1 MAQPKRVVL
10 VDGSWLI
17 FRAFFAIP
25 ATFSTKAGLP
35 TNATYGF
42 ATMFRKLFDGKHGRR
57 PELGAVVFDA
67 PGKTFRDEKY
77 PQYKADRP
85 PMANEL
91 QVQLPYI
98 DRVVGAAGFPLLRVP
113 GYEADDVLGTLAR
126 RAEAE
131 GHDVTVISGDKDFA
145 QLVTDKI
152 RILDT
157 MRDVS
162 WDREFVRKK
171 WGVRPDQ
178 IVDLLA
184 LMGDA
189 IDNIP
194 GVPGIGQK
202 GAADLLE
209 AHGSLTGIYEALAS
223 FKGKRKQSLEDN
235 RAIAFLSRE
244 LATIETNATLE
255 VTVDELV
262 VHHDVQAPL
271 DELFRELEFY
281 SLLSDKAGA
290 TGAPSGDET
299 GGDTHSGEASQA
311 PTTLAGA
318 AAIESYLAAA
328 KSPWTLVGQ
337 WETGAQLS
345 AVTARWSGLLLLP
358 ADGDDAAF
366 LALDDAA
373 AREVVARHLS
383 RSDIVKIC
391 HDAKELAVALGTVD
405 IPLLRQGPLFDTML
419 ASFLVEPTK
428 VIPHRLEQVAKE
440 YLQRGTTLAKGTPP
454 AIQATA
460 DARAIRDLEPI
471 LRAKVEEMGLT
482 EQLGRD
488 LALSSVL
495 GEMERVGILVDA
507 DSLARLGIDFEAEK
521 AEVEK
526 KIHELA
532 GRPFNVGSPKQLGEV
547 LFDELKLPVQKRT
560 KTGYSTDAEVLET
573 LAKKHEIAS
582 AVLRHRTLAKLIN
595 TYTDVLQRAVVEADG
610 RVHATFQQTTGASG
624 RLISTDP
631 DLQRTPVKTPE
642 GKRIREAFVAAPG
655 HVLVS
660 ADWSQIELRVLAH
673 FSRDAQLV
681 AAFRDR
687 VDVHTKTASL
697 LFGVAAEEVTKEQ
710 RGVGKT
716 VNFATIYGQ
725 GATALGQILSVPR
738 AEAKRFID
746 GYFRAYAGVRTW
758 LDDTIAEASK
768 TGWVE
773 TLLGRRRIIPELRS
787 LNAIDR
793 AAGERIAANTP
804 IQGSAADLCKL
815 AMLLI
820 DERFAAE
827 KLSAK
832 LLLQVHDELVFE
844 VPAAEL
850 EPTIATIRASM
861 ERPWPLEVPLV
872 VDIGHGPTWA
882 AAH

>member
-77 PQYKADRP
+77 PDYKADRP
-85 PMANEL
+85 PMASEL
-91 QVQLPYI
+91 RVQLPYI
-98 DRVVGAAGFPLLRVP
+98 DRVVAAAGFPLLRVP

-126 RAEAE
+126 RAEEA

-171 WGVRPDQ
+171 WGVKPEQ
-178 IVDLLA
+178 IIDLLA

-209 AHGSLTGIYEALAS
+209 AHGSLAGIYASLDS
-223 FKGKRKQSLEDN
+223 FKGKRRQSLEDN
-235 RAIAFLSRE
+235 RAVAFLSQE
-244 LATIETNATLE
+244 LATIETNASLDVTL
-255 VTVDELV
+255 DELV
-262 VHHDVQAPL
+262 VASDAKAPL

-281 SLLSDKAGA
+281 SLLSDKAGDPG
-290 TGAPSGDET
+290 TSTD
-299 GGDTHSGEASQA
+299 DEASEPVA
-311 PTTLAGA
+311 TVASP
-318 AAIESYLAAA
+318 AAIDAYLTAA
-328 KSPWTLVGQ
+328 KAPWTVVGV
-337 WETGAQLS
+337 WEPGEQLS
-345 AVTARWSGLLLLP
+345 AVTARWSGIAVLP
-358 ADGDDAAF
+358 AEGDAAF
-366 LALDDAA
+366 LSLDDVEAQK
-373 AREVVARHLS
+373 VVAKHFS
-383 RSDIVKIC
+383 RPDIAKIC
-391 HDAKELAVALGTVD
+391 HDAKELSVALGTIS
-405 IPLLRQGPLFDTML
+405 IPLLAQAPLFDTML

-428 VIPHRLEQVAKE
+428 VIPHRLDQVAKE
-440 YLQRGTTLAKGTPP
+440 YLQRSTALAKG
-454 AIQATA
+454 AEKARQAVH
-460 DARAIRDLEPI
+460 DASAVRDLEPI
-471 LRAKVEEMGLT
+471 LRAKVQEMGLS
-482 EQLGRD
+482 EQLDRD

-495 GEMERVGILVDA
+495 AEMERTGILVDA
-507 DSLARLGIDFEAEK
+507 DNLARLGTDFETEK
-521 AEVEK
+521 GEVEK
-526 KIHELA
+526 RIVELA

-560 KTGYSTDAEVLET
+560 KTGYSTDAEVLEA
-573 LAKKHEIAS
+573 LAPKHEIAS

-595 TYTDVLQRAVVEADG
+595 TYTDVLQRAVVKADG

-642 GKRIREAFVAAPG
+642 GKRIREAFVAAKG

-673 FSRDAQLV
+673 FSADPQLV
-681 AAFRDR
+681 AAFRDNT
-687 VDVHTKTASL
+687 DVHTKTASL
-697 LFGVAAEEVTKEQ
+697 LFGVAPAEVTKEQ

-746 GYFRAYAGVRTW
+746 GYFAAYAGVRTW
-758 LDDTIAEASK
+758 LDSTIAEASK

-773 TLLGRRRIIPELRS
+773 TLLGRRRVIPELRS
-787 LNAIDR
+787 LNATDR
-793 AAGERIAANTP
+793 ATGERIAANTP

-820 DERFAAE
+820 DERFAAQ
-827 KLSAK
+827 KLGAK

-844 VPAAEL
+844 VPEGEL
-850 EPTIATIRASM
+850 EQTVATIRASM
-861 ERPWPLEVPLV
+861 EQPWPLKVPLV

>member
-57 PELGAVVFDA
+57 PDLGAVVFDA
-67 PGKTFRDEKY
+67 PGKTFRDERY
-77 PQYKADRP
+77 PEYKADRP
-85 PMANEL
+85 PMANDL
-91 QVQLPYI
+91 RVQLPYI
-98 DRVVGAAGFPLLRVP
+98 DRVVAAAGFPLLRVP

-157 MRDVS
+157 MRDVT

-171 WGVRPDQ
+171 WGVKPEQ

-209 AHGSLTGIYEALAS
+209 THGSLAGIYEALAT

-235 RAIAFLSRE
+235 RAIAFLSQE
-244 LATIETNATLE
+244 LATIETEAKLE
-255 VTVDELV
+255 VTIDELLVRAESDV
-262 VHHDVQAPL
+262 VAPL

-281 SLLSDKAGA
+281 SLLSDKAA
-290 TGAPSGDET
+290 PTGDRGSAA
-299 GGDTHSGEASQA
+299 EADSSTPQA
-311 PTTLAGA
+311 PVALTDAS
-318 AAIESYLAAA
+318 AIDAYLAAA
-328 KSPWTLVGQ
+328 RAPWTIVGH
-337 WETGAQLS
+337 WRTGEQLS
-345 AVTARWSGLLLLP
+345 AVTAQWSGLLLLP
-358 ADGDDAAF
+358 AEADEPVWLPLDSAPARQT
-366 LALDDAA
+366 LAKHL
-373 AREVVARHLS
+373 ARP
-383 RSDIVKIC
+383 DIGKIC
-391 HDAKELAVALGTVD
+391 HDAKELAVALGTIDV
-405 IPLLRQGPLFDTML
+405 PLLRAGPIFDTML

-428 VIPHRLEQVAKE
+428 VIPHRLDQVAKE
-440 YLQRGTTLAKGTPP
+440 YLQRATSLAKGAEPSL
-454 AIQATA
+454 QAA
-460 DARAIRDLEPI
+460 EDARAIRDLEPL
-471 LRAKVEEMGLT
+471 LRAKVDEMGLAR
-482 EQLGRD
+482 QLERD

-495 GEMERVGILVDA
+495 AEMERVGILVDA
-507 DSLARLGIDFEAEK
+507 DSLARLGVDFEAEK

-526 KIHELA
+526 KIYELA
-532 GRPFNVGSPKQLGEV
+532 GRPFNVASPKQLGEV

-595 TYTDVLQRAVVEADG
+595 TYTDVLQKAVVKADG

-642 GKRIREAFVAAPG
+642 GKRIREAFVAAKG

-673 FSRDAQLV
+673 FSRDPQLV
-681 AAFRDR
+681 AAFRDL

-697 LFGVAAEEVTKEQ
+697 LFGVEPNEVTKEQ

-746 GYFRAYAGVRTW
+746 GYFNAYAGVRTW
-758 LDDTIAEASK
+758 LDATIAEASK

-820 DERFAAE
+820 DERFATQ

-844 VPAAEL
+844 VPEDEL
-850 EPTIATIRASM
+850 AQTIATIRASM
-861 ERPWPLEVPLV
+861 EEPWPLEVPLV